1 MILYLHEKTNALF
14 LITLT
19 LSGIELIQ
27 LIEFHFELFWSM
39 MSQVVIGS
47 SFAQIH
53 TMEVLNYMDCKSW
66 IDESNR
72 NQKRWEVPDSI
83 GNNFHSSWDGH
94 PAKNELC
101 LRYLMRF
108 LWFLGFLSLAIQ
120 PEIIN
125 HSQNE

>member
-1 MILYLHEKTNALF
+1 MKKTNALF

-19 LSGIELIQ
+19 LLGIELIQ
-27 LIEFHFELFWSM
+27 LIEFHFELFWST
-39 MSQVVIGS
+39 MSQVAIGS

-72 NQKRWEVPDSI
+72 NQKRWEVPDLI

-94 PAKNELC
+94 LAKNELC
-101 LRYLMRF
+101 LRY
-108 LWFLGFLSLAIQ
+108 
-120 PEIIN
+120 
-125 HSQNE
+125 